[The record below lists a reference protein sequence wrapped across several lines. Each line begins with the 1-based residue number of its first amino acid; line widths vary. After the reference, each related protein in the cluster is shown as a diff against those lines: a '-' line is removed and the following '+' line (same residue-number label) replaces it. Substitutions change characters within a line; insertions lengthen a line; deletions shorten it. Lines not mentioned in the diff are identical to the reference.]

1 VLRVRARSRPRGDRN
16 PRKGWEAALTLRL
29 RHLPRPRAPARLRR
43 RIFAALAALDKE
55 LKAAEKARAGG

>member
-1 VLRVRARSRPRGDRN
+1 
-16 PRKGWEAALTLRL
+16 LTLRL